1 MAGRSAVGFLL
12 AAALLGFLQTA
23 ASFQV
28 TDQKG
33 KLCLSANFSMRF
45 TVEFETKSS
54 KKQNATFL
62 LPSGAD
68 VLNVSTCGT
77 AKLPEEILALGFGNG
92 HSLNM
97 TFDKKDGSH
106 YVISVLA
113 FKFNLGDS
121 SIFTNSSGG
130 ELNATKKGTDIQAEL
145 NTKYMCH
152 SNQAITAEKV
162 SVVLSNV
169 AIEAYVTNGTLS
181 TKTTICHEDKSST
194 VSPVTTAHLS
204 SSHIPS
210 TTVATT
216 TSAPPSLKPE
226 VGHYNVNG
234 SSGMCLLASMGLQL
248 NLTYTAQNK
257 TVLSKVLNIP
267 PNAVSSGKC
276 DNNTVNLN
284 VTSGSTKISFNFAQN
299 SSTEKYFLRGIFMS
313 AELPSEA
320 TEKSINVAN
329 NSLSALKATIGK
341 SYKCVA
347 EEIIQVSDKAALNI
361 YNVQVQ
367 AFKIA
372 GYKFGAVEECQL
384 DENNMLIPI
393 VVGAALA
400 GLVLIVL
407 IAYLIGRKRSHAG
420 YQTI

>member
-23 ASFQV
+23 SSFQV
-28 TDQKG
+28 KDPEG

-45 TVEFETKSS
+45 TVEFDTNST

-62 LPSGAD
+62 LPPDAH
-68 VLNVSTCGT
+68 VLKVSTCGNQ
-77 AKLPEEILALGFGNG
+77 KSPEEILVVGFGKG

-97 TFDKKDGSH
+97 TFEKKDESL
-106 YVISVLA
+106 YVISALG
-113 FKFNLGDS
+113 FKFNLSDS
-121 SIFTNSSGG
+121 SFFTNSSGG
-130 ELNATKKGTDIQAEL
+130 ELTTTTKVTDIQADL
-145 NTKYMCH
+145 NTKYLCH
-152 SNQAITAEKV
+152 SNKSITAEKV
-162 SVVLSNV
+162 SVLLSNI
-169 AIEAYVTNGTLS
+169 AIEAYVTNNTLS
-181 TKTTICHEDKSST
+181 KKETICSEDKSST
-194 VSPVTTAHLS
+194 V
-204 SSHIPS
+204 
-210 TTVATT
+210 
-216 TSAPPSLKPE
+216 K
-226 VGHYNVNG
+226 VGQYSVNG

-248 NLTYTAQNK
+248 NLTYPAKNK

-267 PNAVSSGKC
+267 PNAVSSGTC
-276 DNNTVNLN
+276 GNITVTLN
-284 VTSGSTKISFNFAQN
+284 VISGSTNISLNFAQN
-299 SSTEKYFLRGIFMS
+299 SSTEKYFLHGILVR
-313 AELPSEA
+313 ADLPSEA
-320 TEKSINVAN
+320 AERSINVSN
-329 NSLSALKATIGK
+329 NNLSALKATIGK

-347 EEIIQVSDKAALNI
+347 EEIIQVSDNASLNI

-367 AFKIA
+367 AFKIS

>member
-23 ASFQV
+23 SSFQV
-28 TDQKG
+28 KDSQG

-45 TVEFETKSS
+45 TVEFMTKS
-54 KKQNATFL
+54 KQQNATFI
-62 LPSGAD
+62 LPPDAHVIEEASK
-68 VLNVSTCGT
+68 CGKKE
-77 AKLPEEILALGFGNG
+77 APEEILVVGFGKG

-97 TFDKKDGSH
+97 TFEKNESLY
-106 YVISVLA
+106 YVVSALG
-113 FKFNLGDS
+113 FKFNLNDS
-121 SIFTNSSGG
+121 SIFPNSSG
-130 ELNATKKGTDIQAEL
+130 ELTEVKKGTDIQADL
-145 NTKYMCH
+145 NTKYLCH
-152 SNQAITAEKV
+152 SNNSITAGKV
-162 SVVLSNV
+162 FVLLSNV
-169 AIEAYVTNGTLS
+169 AVEAYVTNNTLS
-181 TKTTICHEDKSST
+181 KKETICSEDRSPTTAPVIPTHQSST
-194 VSPVTTAHLS
+194 HT
-204 SSHIPS
+204 PS
-210 TTVATT
+210 TTVVTT
-216 TSAPPSLKPE
+216 TSVPPSLKPE
-226 VGHYNVNG
+226 VGQYSVNG
-234 SSGMCLLASMGLQL
+234 TSGTCLLASIGLQL

-257 TVLSKVLNIP
+257 SVLSKVLNIP
-267 PNAVSSGKC
+267 ANAVSSGKC
-276 DNNTVNLN
+276 DNMTVILNL
-284 VTSGSTKISFNFAQN
+284 TSGNTKISLSFAQN
-299 SSTEKYFLRGIFMS
+299 SSIEKYFLHGIHVS
-313 AELPSEA
+313 ADLPSEA
-320 TEKSINVAN
+320 TEKSISVVN

-347 EEIIQVSDKAALNI
+347 EEIIQVSDKAALNM

-372 GYKFGAVEECQL
+372 GFKFGAVEECQL

>member
-12 AAALLGFLQTA
+12 VAALLGFLQTA

-28 TDQKG
+28 KDSEG

-45 TVEFETKSS
+45 TVEFVTKSS
-54 KKQNATFL
+54 KKQNASFI
-62 LPSGAD
+62 LPTEAS
-68 VLNVSTCGT
+68 VMNVSSCGN
-77 AKLPEEILALGFGNG
+77 KLKPEEILVVGFGKG

-97 TFDKKDGSH
+97 TFEKKETSR
-106 YVISVLA
+106 YVASALV
-113 FKFNLGDS
+113 FKFNLNDS
-121 SIFTNSSGG
+121 LLFPNSTGG
-130 ELNATKKGTDIQAEL
+130 ELTEEMERTDIQADL

-152 SNQAITAEKV
+152 SNKSITAEKV
-162 SVVLSNV
+162 SVFLSNV

-181 TKTTICHEDKSST
+181 KKETICSEDKGPT
-194 VSPVTTAHLS
+194 ISPVITTQLPT
-204 SSHIPS
+204 HIPS
-210 TTVATT
+210 TTVVTT
-216 TSAPPSLKPE
+216 TSVPPSLKPE
-226 VGHYNVNG
+226 VGHYSVNG

-248 NLTYTAQNK
+248 NLTYSAPNK

-276 DNNTVNLN
+276 DNSTVTLNLS
-284 VTSGSTKISFNFAQN
+284 SGSTNISLHFAQN
-299 SSTEKYFLRGIFMS
+299 SSTEKYFLHGIRIT
-313 AELPSEA
+313 ADLPSEA
-320 TEKSINVAN
+320 TEKNISVAN

-347 EEIIQVSDKAALNI
+347 EEIIQVSNKAALNI

-367 AFKIA
+367 AFKIS
-372 GYKFGAVEECQL
+372 GFKFGAVEECQL